1 MVRDPLGLKNR
12 EAFVMDAKHLAL
24 VKLGRSLKD
33 EGYRFVTVTPTT
45 HDYVL
50 NRPEERPT
58 LRSIFGWNRA
68 FDRNGI
74 SPHLLELLSEADAL
88 TRAGDRYRSA
98 VRFASID
105 DMLFAHSAFP
115 TVESDAVFFGPD
127 TYRFVRLVK
136 SAIANMPVRK
146 GITLVDVGAGSGAGA
161 LCVACSLDR
170 ARIILADI
178 NPKALGL
185 SAVNAAI
192 NEVES
197 AEIVLSDVLQGVEC
211 DPDLVIANPPYLL
224 DDERRLYR
232 HGGGDLGISLAQR
245 AATEGLSRLAPGG
258 RLVLYTGTPIV
269 SGVDPF
275 FEFVEPL
282 LQLHCSQFIYEEI
295 DPDVFGQ
302 ELEKSPY
309 ASVDRIA
316 AVGLV
321 AVK

>member
-1 MVRDPLGLKNR
+1 
-12 EAFVMDAKHLAL
+12 
-24 VKLGRSLKD
+24 
-33 EGYRFVTVTPTT
+33 
-45 HDYVL
+45 
-50 NRPEERPT
+50 
-58 LRSIFGWNRA
+58 
-68 FDRNGI
+68 
-74 SPHLLELLSEADAL
+74 
-88 TRAGDRYRSA
+88 
-98 VRFASID
+98 
-105 DMLFAHSAFP
+105 MLFAHSAFP
-115 TVESDAVFFGPD
+115 TIESDAVFFGPD
-127 TYRFVRLVK
+127 TYRFVRLVR

-146 GITLVDVGAGSGAGA
+146 GLTLVDVGTGSGAGA
-161 LCVACSLDR
+161 LCVARSLDR

-192 NEVES
+192 NEVGS
-197 AEIVLSDVLQGVEC
+197 AEIVLSDVLQGVDY

-224 DDERRLYR
+224 DNELRLYR

-245 AATEGLSRLAPGG
+245 VATESLGRLAPGG

-269 SGVDPF
+269 SGVDRF

-302 ELEKSPY
+302 ELEKRAY
-309 ASVDRIA
+309 ANVDRVC